1 VVVREGGEGAG
12 WATTTVERVL
22 FEAGSATAPRP
33 PPDAALNSVM
43 RLPRPDADDVD
54 RLQIGCVSS
63 EPRSRACTLLRVYGT
78 SCIETPAQL
87 LQAVPVYSKHRQN

>member
-1 VVVREGGEGAG
+1 V
-12 WATTTVERVL
+12 TT
-22 FEAGSATAPRP
+22 AWSASFLKARSRP
-33 PPDAALNSVM
+33 TPLNSVM